1 MYTPH
6 APSPI
11 GLKTVFNGC
20 HATPSRAPVELHWV
34 LGRITGLVSM
44 AAMKN
49 SSVLLKG
56 ANEIVDGSQCVYD
69 VPKMLHTYSLLVYHK
84 RLVPSH

>member
-1 MYTPH
+1 
-6 APSPI
+6 
-11 GLKTVFNGC
+11 
-20 HATPSRAPVELHWV
+20 
-34 LGRITGLVSM
+34 M

-84 RLVPSH
+84 RLGPSH